1 MAARRY
7 GLGPLFDL
15 HSYAKTI
22 PKSLDAPPSPLYTLQ
37 PCVARGSLA
46 PLANLATVRLPH
58 RARPQALPRAYP
70 AQYDRRD
77 GVSSKRNL
85 IHTAKCS
92 VSSRAVRA

>member
-1 MAARRY
+1 M
-7 GLGPLFDL
+7 
-15 HSYAKTI
+15 
-22 PKSLDAPPSPLYTLQ
+22 
-37 PCVARGSLA
+37 ARGSLA